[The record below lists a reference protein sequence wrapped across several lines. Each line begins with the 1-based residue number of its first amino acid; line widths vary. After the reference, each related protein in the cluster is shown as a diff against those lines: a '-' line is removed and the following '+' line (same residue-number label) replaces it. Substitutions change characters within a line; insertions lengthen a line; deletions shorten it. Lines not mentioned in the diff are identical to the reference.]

1 MAVELTTHAIE
12 KSTFVI
18 IVAFTDED
26 GDAVSPVTAN
36 WTLSDGGGTIINSRE
51 QVEISSPTSSE
62 DIVLSGDDLALRAGE
77 TNLGARILT
86 IEATYNSDLGDG
98 LPLNGSVIF
107 TVDNLIKIS

>member
-1 MAVELTTHAIE
+1 MPVELTTHAIE

-18 IVAFTDED
+18 TAAFTDED
-26 GDAVSPVTAN
+26 GTSVAPQTAT
-36 WTLSDGGGTIINSRE
+36 WTLSDDGGTIINSRE

-62 DIVLSGDDLALRAGE
+62 DIVLSGDDLALQTGE
-77 TNLGARILT
+77 TNLGTRVLT
-86 IEATYNSDLGDG
+86 IEATYNSDLGAG